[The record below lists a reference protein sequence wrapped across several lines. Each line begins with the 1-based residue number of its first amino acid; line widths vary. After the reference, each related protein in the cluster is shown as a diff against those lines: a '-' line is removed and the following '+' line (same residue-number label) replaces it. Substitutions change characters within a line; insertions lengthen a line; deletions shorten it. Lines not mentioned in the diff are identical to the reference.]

1 MAAEQQQIA
10 NNKIPKIIIVIKD
23 GLLFFERGNRLLIMR
38 PLIINTQRI
47 FEVSLYLSTQ
57 NAYMLIRKEVF
68 DIVGVPAINF
78 RPVNSDHN
86 TADCLDLSPFGRIDN
101 VTTVMNVPG
110 PGALVLTP
118 ITGFNNN
125 LLVINNMWSIVPGFS
140 TWMIITRLLDPIT
153 VQLSFYLKVQK
164 EWVFVCE
171 ITIIF
176 IGSALINS
184 VSNIQLYIHGMVNLA
199 AILPLQVDFNV
210 PRQVPR
216 QPALTYL
223 NEDSDEPKLGF

>member
-1 MAAEQQQIA
+1 MANAQQQITNS
-10 NNKIPKIIIVIKD
+10 NNIRRIYIWVND
-23 GLLFFERGNRLLIMR
+23 GLLTLRLLTIG
-38 PLIINTQRI
+38 TV
-47 FEVSLYLSTQ
+47 EVSLYLSTQ

-184 VSNIQLYIHGMVNLA
+184 VSNIQLYIPGMVNLA
-199 AILPLQVDFNV
+199 ATLPLQVDFNAL
-210 PRQVPR
+210 VPR

-223 NEDSDEPKLGF
+223 NEDSD

>member
-1 MAAEQQQIA
+1 MANAQQQITNS
-10 NNKIPKIIIVIKD
+10 NNIRRIYIWVND
-23 GLLFFERGNRLLIMR
+23 GLLTLRLLTIG
-38 PLIINTQRI
+38 TA
-47 FEVSLYLSTQ
+47 EVSLYLSTQ

-184 VSNIQLYIHGMVNLA
+184 VSNIQLYIPGMVNLA
-199 AILPLQVDFNV
+199 AILPLQVDFNAL
-210 PRQVPR
+210 VPR
-216 QPALTYL
+216 QPALAYL

>member
-1 MAAEQQQIA
+1 MANAQQQITNS
-10 NNKIPKIIIVIKD
+10 NNIRRIYIWVND
-23 GLLFFERGNRLLIMR
+23 GLLTLRLLTIG
-38 PLIINTQRI
+38 TV
-47 FEVSLYLSTQ
+47 EVSLYLSTQ

-184 VSNIQLYIHGMVNLA
+184 VSNIQLYIPGMVNLA
-199 AILPLQVDFNV
+199 AILPLQVDFNAL
-210 PRQVPR
+210 VPR